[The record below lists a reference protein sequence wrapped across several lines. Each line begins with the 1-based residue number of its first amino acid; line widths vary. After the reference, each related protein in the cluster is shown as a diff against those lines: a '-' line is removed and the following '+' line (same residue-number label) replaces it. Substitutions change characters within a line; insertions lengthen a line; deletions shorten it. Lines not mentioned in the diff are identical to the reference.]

1 MQSVADGVRATPGN
15 LCWMRISRRHPSRA
29 SLRPLHRLGSHW
41 PRSHMASG
49 TGNLVGA
56 AAASTSSS
64 PSCGRS
70 QSSEVH
76 EHSWTLPLA
85 QRGLSRPNPPPPP
98 PPRPPPLL
106 PPLPPLPPPPL
117 PLLPP
122 IAPRSRSVRC
132 FSLAPDEVAV
142 APVGSSPSFDGRA
155 AETAGRLSA
164 RSCRLLSTRRCVLHF
179 RENFIAKSAF
189 HLSHWI
195 HVEISSFLS
204 HLVLATFSLQRKAH
218 EAGSKCKL
226 SAPLG
231 TAAELVIHLR
241 KLFRDSRV
249 GKESRRLRVVSAL
262 FGSTGT

>member
-1 MQSVADGVRATPGN
+1 MADGVRATPGN

-41 PRSHMASG
+41 PRSLMASG

-76 EHSWTLPLA
+76 EHSWRLPLA

-142 APVGSSPSFDGRA
+142 APVGSVRRSRA
-155 AETAGRLSA
+155 RDHGAIECPKL
-164 RSCRLLSTRRCVLHF
+164 CRPPAHAPMRFAFPRNFHREICVPPLILDSRRDL
-179 RENFIAKSAF
+179 
-189 HLSHWI
+189 
-195 HVEISSFLS
+195 SFLS

-218 EAGSKCKL
+218 ETGSKCKL
-226 SAPLG
+226 SAPPPPNSLS
-231 TAAELVIHLR
+231 I
-241 KLFRDSRV
+241 
-249 GKESRRLRVVSAL
+249 
-262 FGSTGT
+262 